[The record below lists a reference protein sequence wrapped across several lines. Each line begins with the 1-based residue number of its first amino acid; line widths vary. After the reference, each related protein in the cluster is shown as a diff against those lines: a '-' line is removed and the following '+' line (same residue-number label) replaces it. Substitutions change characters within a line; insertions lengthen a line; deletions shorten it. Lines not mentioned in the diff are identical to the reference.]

1 MKMTA
6 RGSIA
11 ALMTCMAAAGAASP
25 AVADSVPVGVPLEV
39 LETTLGVD
47 APRVGTGVPAPMV
60 GAPEAPRHHTGDLL
74 PVPLLPVLPIDA
86 ELGRTLVTS
95 PVPNL
100 LGAKETDGEGSLE
113 SPATT
118 LLARTPGAV
127 VGAPL
132 TMPDAGNYGIPNVV
146 LPKLGLTAPELIG
159 APSALLGLTTPR

>member
-11 ALMTCMAAAGAASP
+11 ALLTCMAAAGAASP
-25 AVADSVPVGVPLEV
+25 AVADSVPVGVPLDAV
-39 LETTLGVD
+39 ETTLGLT
-47 APRVGTGVPAPMV
+47 APRLATTVPVPIV

-74 PVPLLPVLPIDA
+74 PSPLLPVVPIA
-86 ELGRTLVTS
+86 TELGATRLTS

-100 LGAKETDGEGSLE
+100 AGAPETDGEGSVH

-118 LLARTPGAV
+118 LRARGPGAI

-132 TMPDAGNYGIPNVV
+132 SMPDGSNFGIPNVV
-146 LPKLGLTAPELIG
+146 APRLGLTAPELIG
-159 APSALLGLTTPR
+159 APTALLGLR